1 MLFINE
7 KIVFKKFLTQNSYF
21 FLLTSLSITFIVWA
35 IRAVNNLDIVS
46 EDGHSFFIYINYT
59 LLVFPKIFGQVLPII
74 FFASL
79 FYNIIKYENNN
90 ELKIFWINGI
100 NKINFY
106 NVVLR
111 YTFLFFIIQIFLSTV
126 LSPYMQNKA
135 REFIQDSTLDF
146 FPSLFQ
152 EKKFIDTVDKLTI
165 FIETKNSMNDLRNIY
180 LKDDS
185 GSSPRI
191 IIAKKG
197 QLISQDN
204 TRILR
209 LYDGK
214 FINMDKDKKSSSFNF
229 ERTDFNLSKFVT
241 KSTTYRKVQE
251 TYITELFKCANHI
264 LIKEMPYEKEYLICN
279 KDGINEIISEIYK
292 RIYKPFY
299 LFLLSSIVI
308 LLIISNHEEKKFRN
322 YKFFIFFLGILMLII
337 SEISVNFSGVSN
349 LNLTISIVLPF
360 IIFIFLYFLFYA
372 KVYYKERKR

>member
-111 YTFLFFIIQIFLSTV
+111 YTFLFFLIQIFLSTI

-152 EKKFIDTVDKLTI
+152 EKKFIDTVEKLTI
-165 FIETKNSMNDLRNIY
+165 FIETKNSMDDLRNIY

-191 IIAKKG
+191 IISKKG
-197 QLISQDN
+197 QLISQDS

-214 FINMDKDKKSSSFNF
+214 FINMDEESEED
-229 ERTDFNLSKFVT
+229 SKFKVASLCTDILDQVVALSYNAVRT
-241 KSTTYRKVQE
+241 KQYKTNKVL
-251 TYITELFKCANHI
+251 TDGMTITERSTYELANTSND
-264 LIKEMPYEKEYLICN
+264 N
-279 KDGINEIISEIYK
+279 K
-292 RIYKPFY
+292 
-299 LFLLSSIVI
+299 
-308 LLIISNHEEKKFRN
+308 
-322 YKFFIFFLGILMLII
+322 
-337 SEISVNFSGVSN
+337 
-349 LNLTISIVLPF
+349 
-360 IIFIFLYFLFYA
+360 
-372 KVYYKERKR
+372 

>member
-197 QLISQDN
+197 QLVSQDN

-308 LLIISNHEEKKFRN
+308 LLIISNHEEKKFKN

-349 LNLTISIVLPF
+349 LNLTISIVFPL
-360 IIFIFLYFLFYA
+360 IIFIFLYFLFYT
-372 KVYYKERKR
+372 KVYYKERKK

>member
-111 YTFLFFIIQIFLSTV
+111 YTFLFFLIQIFLSTI

-152 EKKFIDTVDKLTI
+152 EKRFIDTVEKLTI

-191 IIAKKG
+191 IISKKG
-197 QLISQDN
+197 QLISHDS

-214 FINMDKDKKSSSFNF
+214 FINMDEDGKSSSFNF
-229 ERTDFNLSKFVT
+229 EKTDFNLSKFVT

-251 TYITELFKCANHI
+251 TYITELLKCANHI
-264 LIKEMPYEKEYLICN
+264 LIKKIPYEKKYLICN

-308 LLIISNHEEKKFRN
+308 FLIISNHEEKKFKN
-322 YKFFIFFLGILMLII
+322 FKFVIFFLGILMLII

-349 LNLTISIVLPF
+349 FYLTLSIISPLILF
-360 IIFIFLYFLFYA
+360 IILYLFFYK
-372 KVYYKERKR
+372 KVNYKEIKK

>member
-46 EDGHSFFIYINYT
+46 EDGHSFLIYVNYT

-135 REFIQDSTLDF
+135 RGFIQGSTLDF

-152 EKKFIDTVDKLTI
+152 EKKFIDTVEKLTI

-197 QLISQDN
+197 QLISQDS

-209 LYDGK
+209 LYEGK
-214 FINMDKDKKSSSFNF
+214 YINIDKDQKSSAFNF
-229 ERTDFNLSKFVT
+229 EKTDFNLSKFVT

-264 LIKEMPYEKEYLICN
+264 LIKKIPYEKEYLICN

-308 LLIISNHEEKKFRN
+308 LLITSNHEEKKFKN
-322 YKFFIFFLGILMLII
+322 YKFFIFFLGILMIII
-337 SEISVNFSGVSN
+337 SEISVNFSGISN
-349 LNLTISIVLPF
+349 LNLTISIIFPL
-360 IIFIFLYFLFYA
+360 IIFIFLYFLFYI
-372 KVYYKERKR
+372 KVNYKERKK

>member
-229 ERTDFNLSKFVT
+229 EKTDFNLSKFVT

-264 LIKEMPYEKEYLICN
+264 LIKEIPYEKEYLICN

-308 LLIISNHEEKKFRN
+308 LLIISNHEEKKFKN

-349 LNLTISIVLPF
+349 INLTISIVFPF

-372 KVYYKERKR
+372 KVYYKERKK

>member
-197 QLISQDN
+197 QLVSQDN

-264 LIKEMPYEKEYLICN
+264 LIKEIPYEKEYLICN

-308 LLIISNHEEKKFRN
+308 LLIISNHEEKKFKN

-349 LNLTISIVLPF
+349 INLTISIVFPF

-372 KVYYKERKR
+372 KVYYKERKK

>member
-46 EDGHSFFIYINYT
+46 EDGHSFLIYVNYT

-135 REFIQDSTLDF
+135 RGFIQGSTLDF

-152 EKKFIDTVDKLTI
+152 EKKFIDTVEKLTI

-185 GSSPRI
+185 GSSSRI

-197 QLISQDN
+197 QLISQDS

-209 LYDGK
+209 LYEGK
-214 FINMDKDKKSSSFNF
+214 YINIDKDQKSSAFNF
-229 ERTDFNLSKFVT
+229 EKTDFNLSKFVT

-264 LIKEMPYEKEYLICN
+264 LIKKIPYEKEYLICN

-308 LLIISNHEEKKFRN
+308 LLITSNHEEKKFKN
-322 YKFFIFFLGILMLII
+322 YKFFIFFLGILMIII
-337 SEISVNFSGVSN
+337 SEISVNFSGISN
-349 LNLTISIVLPF
+349 LNLTISIIFPL
-360 IIFIFLYFLFYA
+360 IIFIFLYFLFYI
-372 KVYYKERKR
+372 KVNYKERKK

>member
-308 LLIISNHEEKKFRN
+308 LLIISNHEEKKFKN

>member
-308 LLIISNHEEKKFRN
+308 LLIISNHEEKKFKN

-372 KVYYKERKR
+372 KVYYKERKK

>member
-21 FLLTSLSITFIVWA
+21 FLLTSLSITFIVWS

-308 LLIISNHEEKKFRN
+308 LLIISNHEEKKFKN

>member
-264 LIKEMPYEKEYLICN
+264 LIKEMPYGKEYLICN

-308 LLIISNHEEKKFRN
+308 LLIISNHEEKKFKN
-322 YKFFIFFLGILMLII
+322 FKFFIFFLGILMLII

-349 LNLTISIVLPF
+349 LNLTISIVFPF
-360 IIFIFLYFLFYA
+360 IVFIFLYSFFYA
-372 KVYYKERKR
+372 KVNYKDRNK